1 MKLALT
7 SVLCSLFVF
16 LSAQDKKPEA
26 GTQIYTITDEIP
38 QFPGGMKAM
47 AEFVITNLHYPDSAR
62 EAKLQGKCFTKF
74 VIHEDGTVS
83 DVMIL
88 KGVPNCKACDE
99 EALRVIK
106 LFPNWQPAKA
116 NGNYVSSY
124 FNLPIVFHID

>member
-1 MKLALT
+1 MKLVLT
-7 SVLCSLFVF
+7 SVLCFSFIF

-47 AEFVITNLHYPDSAR
+47 DEFVMTNLHYPDSAR

-74 VIHEDGTVS
+74 VIKEDGTLS
-83 DVMIL
+83 DLVVL

-106 LFPNWQPAKA
+106 LFPKWQPAKA
-116 NGNYVSSY
+116 NGKNVSSY
-124 FNLPIVFHID
+124 FTLPIVFHID